1 MRHRKTMLKEER
13 KGSLFKCIT
22 NRGYIFL
29 TGGVSFILKGM
40 LTCLPFCFTGYIFC
54 KHVAKKGLY
63 YICDMGNITKTLE
76 VVNVLF
82 SNDRSVQRKKSKWT
96 KCTFSVFLVGLCIVN
111 MQKGFI
117 FLLLPLTIIVLNITC
132 FVSDFASLLLP
143 FMFRITVVI
152 DVVLVP

>member
-1 MRHRKTMLKEER
+1 MP
-13 KGSLFKCIT
+13 
-22 NRGYIFL
+22 
-29 TGGVSFILKGM
+29 
-40 LTCLPFCFTGYIFC
+40 TCLPFCFTGYIFC

-63 YICDMGNITKTLE
+63 YIYDMGNITKTLE

-82 SNDRSVQRKKSKWT
+82 SNDRSVQQEKKVNERNVF
-96 KCTFSVFLVGLCIVN
+96 FSVFLVRLCIVN

-143 FMFRITVVI
+143 FMFRITWLLLMLFWCRN
-152 DVVLVP
+152 DFLD